1 MVGLGAYPA
10 FRTRL
15 IRDMQEF
22 FRSRP
27 DISVEDVDH
36 ATPEITYDLDTAR
49 KDKPIHNRA
58 GDRIFVLALTG
69 VAHFRTRLGGPLYE
83 FRVGPYSLP
92 FQKILLTNTA
102 QTGKNL
108 TLIIGYEAFIEFAA
122 AHTSVKSLNVA
133 NTEIN
138 PATKEGQDSIVSEL
152 QGELAGI
159 THLVDIF
166 DEVVAAGAT
175 FEFANVSKRGFISEF
190 LILASDP
197 SFSVIVNLD
206 SVEVINRT
214 YLDSVSV
221 SCHIAALSAF
231 EERDEDGILTGKYVF
246 HYSDIAFKE
255 SITISVK
262 NNSGSN
268 LTFDNLFCKY
278 KTV

>member
-1 MVGLGAYPA
+1 MVGLGTYPT

-22 FRSRP
+22 FRTRP

-36 ATPEITYDLDTAR
+36 ATPEITYGLDTAR
-49 KDKPIHNRA
+49 KDQSIYNRA
-58 GDRIFVLALTG
+58 GERMFILSLTG
-69 VAHFRTRLGGPLYE
+69 TAQFRTRIGGPIYN
-83 FRVGPYSLP
+83 FRVGFVSIP
-92 FQKILLTNTA
+92 FQNIFLTNTA
-102 QTGKNL
+102 QPGKKL
-108 TLIIGYEAFIEFAA
+108 TIIIGYEAFIDFAA
-122 AHTSVKSLNVA
+122 AYSAVKSLNVA

-166 DEVVAAGAT
+166 DEVVASGAT
-175 FEFANVSKRGFISEF
+175 FEFVNVSKRGFISEF
-190 LILASDP
+190 LVLASDP
-197 SFSVIVNLD
+197 YFSVIVNLD
-206 SVEVINRT
+206 SVEVMNRT